1 MKVLHTCISSS
12 WGGLEMYSLQT
23 VEQLNNNGIESELLC
38 FQNSRLYY
46 EALKKKIHVHTS
58 VFKNYFHPAIV
69 FKWSGFLKE
78 HNYDLIHCSA
88 SKDLWLIVPA
98 LRLAGLKTPLIF
110 TKHMGSYIIKKDLL
124 HRWIYS
130 RVNIATAISSVIA
143 KNLVETTP
151 LIKEKILLLHN
162 GIDTNYFN
170 PSTVD
175 QKVVRNEFKIGEKEI
190 LIGMMARFSPGK
202 GHEEFIYS
210 AKELIKKYDNLRF
223 MIIGEPSK
231 GEDKYAAEI
240 KTLASNL
247 DIKNKIIFTGFRK
260 DSPAVLSALDIF
272 VFPSHAEA
280 FGLALVEAMSM
291 AKPSVCSNSD
301 GVLDIAVDNVTS
313 FLFEKKN
320 WKDLSEK
327 MELLIVNEN
336 LRNEFGKA
344 ARKRAVDMFDLR
356 LYTKNLID
364 LYEQI
369 IQKNRQMIK
378 GVLYNE

>member
-1 MKVLHTCISSS
+1 MKVLHTCLSSS
-12 WGGLEMYSLQT
+12 WVGLEMYSLQT
-23 VEQLNNNGIESELLC
+23 VEQLNNNGIKSDLLC

-46 EALKKKIHVHTS
+46 EALNKKIRVHAS
-58 VFKNYFHPAIV
+58 AFKNYFHPAIV
-69 FKWSGFLKE
+69 FKTSGLLKK
-78 HNYDLIHCSA
+78 NNFDLIHCYV
-88 SKDLWLIVPA
+88 SKDLWLIVPS

-110 TKHMGSYIIKKDLL
+110 TKHMGSYIIKKDFL

-130 RVNIATAISSVIA
+130 RVNIATVISSVIA
-143 KNLVETTP
+143 KNLAETTP

-162 GIDTNYFN
+162 GIDTNFFD

-175 QKVVRNEFKIGEKEI
+175 HNLVREEFKISEGEI

-240 KTLASNL
+240 KTLASEL
-247 DIKNKIIFTGFRK
+247 DVIDRLIFTGFRK
-260 DSPAVLSALDIF
+260 DAPEVLSALDIF

-291 AKPSVCSNSD
+291 GKPSVCSNSD
-301 GVLDIAVDNVTS
+301 GVLDIAVNNVTS
-313 FLFEKKN
+313 FLFEKKDQM
-320 WKDLSEK
+320 DLAK
-327 MELLIVNEN
+327 KIELLIVNEK

-344 ARKRAVDMFDLR
+344 ARKHAVEMFDLS
-356 LYTKNLID
+356 LFTKKLIGI
-364 LYEQI
+364 Y
-369 IQKNRQMIK
+369 KNINQ
-378 GVLYNE
+378 